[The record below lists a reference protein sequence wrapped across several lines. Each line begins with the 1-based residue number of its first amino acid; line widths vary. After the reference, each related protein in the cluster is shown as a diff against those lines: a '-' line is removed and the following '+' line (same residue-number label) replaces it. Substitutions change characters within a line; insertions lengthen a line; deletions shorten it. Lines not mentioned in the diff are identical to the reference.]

1 MSIKYSKHAEYF
13 EVVFSGER
21 SFAAISDLI
30 DIVYKQCQRNNL
42 RRVLIDV
49 SAAKGKWE
57 DFDRFLAGE
66 KVSQVFKHHY
76 KILAIDKEEYI
87 NKFAENTAVNRGANF
102 LVTPD
107 RKKGL
112 EWLLEKN

>member
-1 MSIKYSKHAEYF
+1 MSIKYIRNKEF
-13 EVVFSGER
+13 LEVIFTGER
-21 SFAAISDLI
+21 SFAAISHLI

-66 KVSQVFKHHY
+66 RVSQVFGYHY
-76 KILAIDKEEYI
+76 KILAIDKEENI
-87 NKFAENTAVNRGANF
+87 NKFAENTAVNRGASF

-107 RKKGL
+107 KEKGL
-112 EWLLEKN
+112 KWLLEKS

>member
-1 MSIKYSKHAEYF
+1 MSIKYKRNKEF
-13 EVVFSGER
+13 LDVIFSGER

-30 DIVYKQCQRNNL
+30 DIVYKQCQKNNL

-49 SAAKGKWE
+49 SEAEGEWK

-76 KILAIDKEEYI
+76 KILAIDKEENI
-87 NKFAENTAVNRGANF
+87 NKFAENTAVNRGADF

-112 EWLLEKN
+112 EWLLEKS